1 MVKNKF
7 GGKNAKKLASKN
19 SNQITRTLLFK
30 ENNQDYGK
38 ITKIFGNCR
47 FEVTTCKNIKL
58 LGIARGKMRKKIWIR
73 LNNYIL
79 YTIRDFEE
87 DKVDIIHTYND
98 DEVKQLI
105 KYNEIIEIKENNEE
119 LNNNEVE
126 IVFEDI

>member
-38 ITKIFGNCR
+38 ITKILGNCR
-47 FEVTTCKNIKL
+47 FEVTTCKNNKL
-58 LGIARGKMRKKIWIR
+58 LGITRGKMRKKIWIR
-73 LNNYIL
+73 LNNYVL